1 MTVQDKF
8 EEALCHPKAS
18 EQLRALALEL
28 AAQGQTQQQV
38 YDVFEQFRAYLRET
52 EREADEDMIM
62 DVMDC
67 ISGWCSP
74 HARLFNESP
83 SL

>member
-1 MTVQDKF
+1 MSQGKTTVQEKF
-8 EEALCHPKAS
+8 EAALCHPKAP

-28 AAQGQTQQQV
+28 AAQGHTQQQV

-52 EREADEDMIM
+52 ARETDEDMIM

-67 ISGWCSP
+67 ISGWCP
-74 HARLFNESP
+74 PQAKLFS
-83 SL
+83 